1 DAHAPVAPYEK
12 YKHWCD
18 EYFYLRHRGE
28 MRGIGGI
35 FYDYLDSADWEA
47 DFAFTQQV
55 GRAFGRIYPELV
67 RKNFTTPWS
76 AAEREEQLEREHLCV
91 HHAGEPE
98 GRELGEP
105 DADGDD
111 GVGRDH
117 GGAFEARRHQ
127 QREQDDAG
135 TDGAARERP
144 PAEGRRG

>member
-1 DAHAPVAPYEK
+1 MDVQRQALDQRLGQERARQCYGA
-12 YKHWCD
+12 D
-18 EYFYLRHRGE
+18 EQR
-28 MRGIGGI
+28 
-35 FYDYLDSADWEA
+35 D
-47 DFAFTQQV
+47 
-55 GRAFGRIYPELV
+55 
-67 RKNFTTPWS
+67 
-76 AAEREEQLEREHLCV
+76 REHLCV